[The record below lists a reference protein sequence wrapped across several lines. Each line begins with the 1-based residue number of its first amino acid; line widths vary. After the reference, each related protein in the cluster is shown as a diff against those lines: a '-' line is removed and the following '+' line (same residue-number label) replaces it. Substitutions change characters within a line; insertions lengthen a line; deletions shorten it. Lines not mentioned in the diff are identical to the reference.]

1 MLFLFMATTV
11 YEASPCV
18 CLVWPEFFTEMLKV
32 GIIVPILQWYRE
44 LELREVQQFVY
55 N

>member
-1 MLFLFMATTV
+1 MATTV
-11 YEASPCV
+11 YGASPV
-18 CLVWPEFFTEMLKV
+18 CLVWPEFFTEMPKV

-44 LELREVQQFVY
+44 LSLREFQQFVH